1 MSYVIKA
8 FFINPDKSL
17 DCRFE
22 FICPDVDTAIEVISR
37 VSFEA
42 YDVVKVLPIN

>member
-1 MSYVIKA
+1 MNYVIKA
-8 FFINPDKSL
+8 FFIKTDGQL

-22 FICPDVDTAIEVISR
+22 FVCPDVDTAIEVISR

-42 YDVVKVLPIN
+42 YDVVKVGL

>member
-1 MSYVIKA
+1 MSYIIKA
-8 FFINPDKSL
+8 FLLLPDNSM

-22 FICPDVDTAIEVISR
+22 FICPDVDTAIEVVSR

-42 YDVVKVLPIN
+42 YDVVKVLPFN

>member
-1 MSYVIKA
+1 MNYVIKA
-8 FFINPDKSL
+8 FFILPDKSL

-22 FICPDVDTAIEVISR
+22 FLCPEVDTAIEVLSR

-42 YDVVKVLPIN
+42 YDVVKVIPIQ